1 MQGSPQVLK
10 IAGFEC
16 LALTPERDPPAKI
29 ILLLHGYGRDASLMQ
44 KLADEIAG
52 KLPQALIVMPHAP
65 EAFEAPDSD
74 HGNLLRVP
82 EQLRA
87 DDPEDSSPRA
97 RRQWFSIRAAS
108 LKDLAAGLARAS
120 EGVNRLITELCGQ
133 YQLADRDV
141 AVMGFSQGG
150 GVALF
155 TAYMREQDLACAVGH
170 STIFIESPHYKS
182 APPTL
187 YLYGEEDEEFDDR
200 HYGPGAA
207 AVKAYAANA
216 TIMSLPGL
224 RHTTSTESRTIVAD
238 FIVRHLI

>member
-1 MQGSPQVLK
+1 MQGPPQVLK

-16 LALTPERDPPAKI
+16 LALAPDTDRPAKI

-52 KLPQALIVMPHAP
+52 KSPQALIVMPHAP

-87 DDPEDSSPRA
+87 APPDDQPPGA

-108 LKDLAAGLARAS
+108 LNDLAAGLARAS
-120 EGVNRLITELCGQ
+120 EGINRLITELCGQ
-133 YQLADRDV
+133 YQLTDRDV

-155 TAYMREQDLACAVGH
+155 SAYMREQNLACAVGH
-170 STIFIESPHYKS
+170 STIFIQSPAYKS

-200 HYGPGAA
+200 HYGPGSA
-207 AVKAYAANA
+207 AVKAYARDA
-216 TIMSLPGL
+216 TIISLPGL
-224 RHTTSTESRTIVAD
+224 RHTTSAESRTIVAD